1 MCALGALLLTGCAR
15 QTTKEGAEFDGLS
28 ESDRVALELEQS
40 VGFVNDPELLSYIE
54 SVARRIVVEGE
65 RDDVDYR
72 FKILDMELSNAL
84 ALPDGQIFVSRGVLV
99 LVNSEDELAGVLAH
113 EIAHVEEN
121 HASERNNLA
130 LVTSPI
136 RLGAGIAGWATGLV
150 IPGLGDAIV
159 ELGEST
165 SGLVLA
171 PYSREQEREA
181 DRAGQSLAAAAGYR
195 PQGLVNLL
203 DTMAKAEALD
213 RENIPDQ
220 SWFDSHPATAERVEL
235 TREHGESLTPAP
247 RPASVRDRASVLAL
261 LQGLVVGGDPGKGF
275 FHENWFAHPE
285 LDFAMGFP
293 PGWEGINSGGFV
305 GAKKP
310 DEEILVMLALVAEG
324 TDPIAGAKMASRTL
338 EIDLVSDAQL
348 GRVNGLQAVR
358 NQAQIIGDD
367 GEIQMLELTWI
378 AHGGLIYQV
387 MGVAPLERFEAVE
400 EIMRGSAQSFRPLT
414 NEERSNILVVK
425 LEVVEGRQGETIAQM
440 AERAETIWSPEV
452 IAVINRKTVTERLE
466 PGEPIK
472 VGIQENYAR
481 DP

>member
-1 MCALGALLLTGCAR
+1 
-15 QTTKEGAEFDGLS
+15 
-28 ESDRVALELEQS
+28 
-40 VGFVNDPELLSYIE
+40 
-54 SVARRIVVEGE
+54 
-65 RDDVDYR
+65 
-72 FKILDMELSNAL
+72 
-84 ALPDGQIFVSRGVLV
+84 
-99 LVNSEDELAGVLAH
+99 
-113 EIAHVEEN
+113 
-121 HASERNNLA
+121 
-130 LVTSPI
+130 
-136 RLGAGIAGWATGLV
+136 
-150 IPGLGDAIV
+150 
-159 ELGEST
+159 
-165 SGLVLA
+165 
-171 PYSREQEREA
+171 
-181 DRAGQSLAAAAGYR
+181 
-195 PQGLVNLL
+195 
-203 DTMAKAEALD
+203 
-213 RENIPDQ
+213 
-220 SWFDSHPATAERVEL
+220 
-235 TREHGESLTPAP
+235 
-247 RPASVRDRASVLAL
+247 
-261 LQGLVVGGDPGKGF
+261 
-275 FHENWFAHPE
+275 
-285 LDFAMGFP
+285 
-293 PGWEGINSGGFV
+293 
-305 GAKKP
+305 
-310 DEEILVMLALVAEG
+310 
-324 TDPIAGAKMASRTL
+324 MASRTL